1 MWKVK
6 KGELVGYFT
15 GETAKEVRE
24 QVRADPFFSIVKG
37 SIHLKKIKIK
47 KSKRFFKKLL
57 TNHKSCDII

>member
-1 MWKVK
+1 MWKVR

-37 SIHLKKIKIK
+37 IIHIKKIKIRK
-47 KSKRFFKKLL
+47 
-57 TNHKSCDII
+57 I

>member
-1 MWKVK
+1 MWKVR

-37 SIHLKKIKIK
+37 IIHIKQIKIRK
-47 KSKRFFKKLL
+47 
-57 TNHKSCDII
+57 I